1 MRLTQFS
8 ISHMSDFVFLLDEN
22 AIHIGGV
29 KVTNDPRF
37 TDYDHFDGCIS
48 STWTLINY
56 SFLSGERSCSVTL
69 SSFPQHQKTDVVVE
83 LDGTQ
88 LHPLLAYLGYQ
99 RSGLEAVTSHDPEGK
114 C

>member
-48 STWTLINY
+48 ST
-56 SFLSGERSCSVTL
+56 
-69 SSFPQHQKTDVVVE
+69 
-83 LDGTQ
+83 
-88 LHPLLAYLGYQ
+88 
-99 RSGLEAVTSHDPEGK
+99 
-114 C
+114 